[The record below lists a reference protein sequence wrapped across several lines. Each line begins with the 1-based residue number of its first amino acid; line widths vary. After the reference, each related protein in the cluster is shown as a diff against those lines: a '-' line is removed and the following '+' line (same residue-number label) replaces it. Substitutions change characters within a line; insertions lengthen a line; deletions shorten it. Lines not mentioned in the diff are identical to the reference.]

1 MVERIETVKVAFERL
16 RSAPVV
22 DWHEA
27 TRLAENVARGGSD
40 ETLRH
45 AAEQAMPVLRQ
56 AALHPAD
63 HEFTEAARRRLAVVV
78 DVLHELTAPRF
89 GRRGAIPK
97 PLTAEQRAR
106 KMLGLPAAVQ
116 LTCDEIHQAFRR
128 AAKTVHPDAGGD
140 EQAFRDLAAARD
152 VLIHPGAH
160 KDA

>member
-1 MVERIETVKVAFERL
+1 MVERIETFKLALVRL
-16 RSAPVV
+16 RSAPAV
-22 DWHEA
+22 DWNEA
-27 TRLAENVARGGSD
+27 AWLVAEIARGSTD

-45 AAEQAMPVLRQ
+45 AAEQAIPILRQ
-56 AALHPAD
+56 AVLKPAD
-63 HEFTEAARRRLAVVV
+63 HDLTEAARRRLAVIH

-106 KMLGLPAAVQ
+106 KTLGLPAGVQ
-116 LTCDEIHQAFRR
+116 LTCDEIQRAFRR